1 MRKQISEIIN
11 KGIKDKIFPGA
22 VAGVIKD
29 GRKEI
34 FSFGRFTY
42 DESSPFVKDDTIYDV
57 ASVTKSIP
65 ASCLLLS
72 LVDKGIVKLEDSLV
86 NYLPKF
92 DNNPDK
98 DKISIKHLL
107 TYTVDLDVPAMSSL
121 INMSPDEIVNTI
133 SKARLKS
140 PAGTKFVYANSTALL
155 IGLLLKELTG
165 KMIDDL
171 AEEYFFEPLKMD
183 RSTFH
188 PLQIL
193 RKEEIVPTEICDW
206 RNMSIQGEVHDESS
220 FILQKKYFFGVAGL
234 FSTAPDI
241 LLFLEMLLNNGEKD
255 GRRFF
260 SEDMIKFMRIN
271 QLAEIGEC
279 AGLGWKLNQPAFMG
293 QCSMDTCGITGFT
306 GPFALWSALKGLGL
320 TMLTN
325 RIYPKRPLNN
335 LAINKIRSALADIV
349 FC

>member
-1 MRKQISEIIN
+1 MRKEISEIIN
-11 KGIKDKIFPGA
+11 KGIKDKVFPGA
-22 VAGVIKD
+22 VVGIIKD

-42 DESSPFVKDDTIYDV
+42 NESSPFVKDDTVYDV

-65 ASCLLLS
+65 TSCLLLS
-72 LVDKGIVKLEDSLV
+72 LADKGIVKLEDPFV
-86 NYLPKF
+86 NYLPKL
-92 DNNPDK
+92 DNSPGK
-98 DKISIKHLL
+98 DKILIKHLL
-107 TYTVDLDVPAMSSL
+107 TYTVDIDAPAMSSL
-121 INMSPDEIVNTI
+121 RNISPDEIVNTI

-155 IGLLLKELTG
+155 IGLLLRELTG

-188 PLQIL
+188 PLKIL
-193 RKEEIVPTEICDW
+193 KKEEIAPTEICDW
-206 RNMSIQGEVHDESS
+206 RNRPIQGEVHDESS
-220 FILQKKYFFGVAGL
+220 FVLQKKYFFGVAGL

-241 LLFLEMLLNNGEKD
+241 LLFLEMLLNNGKKD

-260 SEDMIKFMRIN
+260 SEDMIKSMRIN

-279 AGLGWKLNQPAFMG
+279 AGLGWKLNQLAFMG
-293 QCSMDTCGITGFT
+293 QCSADTCGIAGFT
-306 GPFALWSALKGLGL
+306 GPFVLWNELKGMGL
-320 TMLTN
+320 VMLTN
-325 RIYPKRPLNN
+325 RTYPKRPPDNF
-335 LAINKIRSALADIV
+335 AINKIRKTLADVV